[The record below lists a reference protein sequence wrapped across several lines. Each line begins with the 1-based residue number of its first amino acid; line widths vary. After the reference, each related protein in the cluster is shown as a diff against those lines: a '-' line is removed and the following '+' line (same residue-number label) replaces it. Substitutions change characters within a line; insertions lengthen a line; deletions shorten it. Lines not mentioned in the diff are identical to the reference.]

1 MPPKLTLTLSPDRLA
16 VCRLDAG
23 AAVPAWAVK
32 SAFFSITRTGDELSI
47 VCGEDAAPND
57 AALKIERG
65 WRAFKIEG
73 PLDFEL
79 TGVLVAVAKPLADAG
94 IPIFALSTYDTDY
107 VLVKHDRVQPA
118 ITALARAD
126 HTVNEP
132 LETMLVKFGWR
143 LPNNTRFNAHFQAQL
158 RAYEREQDRWI
169 VTLDKL
175 LWITEGMPAAVTERV
190 AALAG
195 KWARVPN
202 EARFGMTLPLKFE
215 TLAGRIKFFYDADP
229 REMGPASLAPSVEP
243 KADPSDEISEL
254 GARDSG
260 LGTATSGLST
270 RD

>member
-1 MPPKLTLTLSPDRLA
+1 MSFKLTLTLSPDRLA

-32 SAFFSITRTGDELSI
+32 SAFFSITRTDDELSI
-47 VCGEDAAPND
+47 VCRDDDAPAD

-65 WRAFKIEG
+65 WRAFKIDG
-73 PLDFEL
+73 PLDFGL

-118 ITALARAD
+118 ITALSRAD

-132 LETMLVKFGWR
+132 LETMLVKFSWR
-143 LPNNTRFNAHFQAQL
+143 LPNNTRFIAHFNAQL

-169 VTLDKL
+169 VTLDQL
-175 LWITEGMPAAVTERV
+175 LWITEGVPATVTERI
-190 AALAG
+190 AALTG

-215 TLAGRIKFFYDADP
+215 TLAGRIRFFYDGDP
-229 REMGPASLAPSVEP
+229 RAASSEAGVPSATP
-243 KADPSDEISEL
+243 KISSPTPTS
-254 GARDSG
+254 R
-260 LGTATSGLST
+260 LGT
-270 RD
+270 RDFPE

>member
-1 MPPKLTLTLSPDRLA
+1 MSLKLTLTLSSDRLA

-47 VCGEDAAPND
+47 VCREDDAPSDAAF
-57 AALKIERG
+57 KIERG

-73 PLDFEL
+73 PLDFGL
-79 TGVLVAVAKPLADAG
+79 TGVLVAIAKPLADAG

-118 ITALARAD
+118 ITTLARAD
-126 HTVNEP
+126 HTVHEP
-132 LETMLVKFGWR
+132 FETMLVKFGWR
-143 LPNNTRFNAHFQAQL
+143 LPNNTRFNAHFNARL

-169 VTLDKL
+169 VTLDRL
-175 LWITEGMPAAVTERV
+175 LWITEGMPATVSERV
-190 AALAG
+190 AALVG

-215 TLAGRIKFFYDADP
+215 TLAGRIKFFYDEDP
-229 REMGPASLAPSVEP
+229 RAESPESTVPSAVP
-243 KADPSDEISEL
+243 KV
-254 GARDSG
+254 DSG
-260 LGTATSGLST
+260 LGTVDSGLST
-270 RD
+270 PD

>member
-1 MPPKLTLTLSPDRLA
+1 
-16 VCRLDAG
+16 
-23 AAVPAWAVK
+23 
-32 SAFFSITRTGDELSI
+32 
-47 VCGEDAAPND
+47 
-57 AALKIERG
+57 
-65 WRAFKIEG
+65 
-73 PLDFEL
+73 L

-175 LWITEGMPAAVTERV
+175 LWITDGMPAAVTERV
-190 AALAG
+190 TALAG

-229 REMGPASLAPSVEP
+229 REMGPSSLAPSVEP

-260 LGTATSGLST
+260 LGTATSEPPA